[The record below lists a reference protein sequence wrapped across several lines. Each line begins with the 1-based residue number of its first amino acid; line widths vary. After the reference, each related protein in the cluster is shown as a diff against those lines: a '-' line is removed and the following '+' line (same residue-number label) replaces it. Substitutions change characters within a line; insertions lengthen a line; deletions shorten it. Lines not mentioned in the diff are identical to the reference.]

1 MQTKKAQIS
10 TWGLIMV
17 VLGSTIGSGI
27 FSTPSTIASEVSSEG
42 WIYAV
47 WSIGGLITLSGAI
60 IYARL
65 AKEFHGA
72 GGVYLY
78 LKEAYGN
85 AVAFLYGW
93 SILTVIT
100 SGAVAAITIVAVDYV
115 KVFYSLTDNQSLVLG
130 ASIILFHCLVHSRGV
145 RIGELF
151 VNTLSGAK
159 FLGLLAVIVSGL
171 FFLPAADISAL
182 ATPDFSPS
190 AGALSVALVAVLW
203 SFGGFQHA
211 SFLSGETKS
220 SETSV
225 PKAMIIGTL
234 LVTSIYMLINF
245 ALIRV
250 LGVDTLMGSEKPVAD
265 VLAVGSEIAGK
276 LVAILVIISTFGAGF
291 VFTMSAPRIY
301 EQMGTDG
308 VFFSFLAKRHKRFNT
323 PANAIMT
330 QSLWS
335 IVLLGFWGTFKA
347 LITYSTFLDWVF
359 LGMAGFSILL
369 LMRKSK
375 FHLGYTIAAI
385 LFSVAVLGFLV
396 AVLIEGPEQAYYG
409 LGLLIVG
416 FITYLFFKGK

>member
-1 MQTKKAQIS
+1 
-10 TWGLIMV
+10 
-17 VLGSTIGSGI
+17 
-27 FSTPSTIASEVSSEG
+27 
-42 WIYAV
+42 
-47 WSIGGLITLSGAI
+47 
-60 IYARL
+60 
-65 AKEFHGA
+65 
-72 GGVYLY
+72 
-78 LKEAYGN
+78 
-85 AVAFLYGW
+85 
-93 SILTVIT
+93 
-100 SGAVAAITIVAVDYV
+100 
-115 KVFYSLTDNQSLVLG
+115 
-130 ASIILFHCLVHSRGV
+130 
-145 RIGELF
+145 
-151 VNTLSGAK
+151 
-159 FLGLLAVIVSGL
+159 
-171 FFLPAADISAL
+171 
-182 ATPDFSPS
+182 
-190 AGALSVALVAVLW
+190 
-203 SFGGFQHA
+203 
-211 SFLSGETKS
+211 
-220 SETSV
+220 
-225 PKAMIIGTL
+225 MIIGTL

-301 EQMGTDG
+301 EQMGKDG

>member
-1 MQTKKAQIS
+1 MQTKKAHIS

-27 FSTPSTIASEVSSEG
+27 FSTPSAIASEVPSEG

-47 WSIGGLITLSGAI
+47 WTIGGLITLSGAI

-65 AKEFHGA
+65 AKEFRGA

-115 KVFYSLTDNQSLVLG
+115 KVFYSLTDNQSLILG
-130 ASIILFHCLVHSRGV
+130 ASIILFHGLVHSRGV

-171 FFLPAADISAL
+171 FFLPAADVSAL
-182 ATPDFSPS
+182 TAADFTPN

-234 LVTSIYMLINF
+234 LVTAIYMLINF

-250 LGVDTLMGSEKPVAD
+250 LGVDTLMESDKPVAD
-265 VLAVGSEIAGK
+265 VLAVGSEMAGK

-301 EQMGTDG
+301 EQMGKDG

-323 PANAIMT
+323 PANAIMI

-335 IVLLGFWGTFKA
+335 IILLGFWGTFKA

-385 LFSVAVLGFLV
+385 LFSFAVLGFLV

-409 LGLLIVG
+409 LGLLVVG